1 MTEIQYNPKIKAEHL
16 ARKAIVYLRQSSDK
30 QVRQNKE
37 SQRLQ
42 YDVAE
47 RMRALGWKEVE
58 IINCDLGSSAAIA
71 SARRDG
77 FERVLSSVALGEVG
91 IVGSREA
98 SRLSRTDKDWCR
110 LLEVC
115 QIFGTLI
122 ADEQQV
128 YDLNY
133 LDDQLVLGI
142 KGTLSVVELKVLR
155 QRMQAGQ
162 ESKARR
168 GELFK
173 RLPVG
178 YVLDP
183 MGKIVF
189 HPDQRVCEAI
199 QLVFTKFRERWSV
212 RQTFQW
218 FRDHDVELPANPI
231 HGTRLVW
238 KIPTQSLVR
247 DILCNP
253 FYAGSY
259 VWGRRP
265 VATLLIEG
273 RLEKRQCAKRRAED
287 CRVFIRDHHVGYID
301 WASYE
306 ENRRMTQRNSV
317 NWESDESMAAIRAG
331 QGLLVGLLRCGHCG
345 RKLHV
350 RYWGGRGTHARYLC
364 KGDYD
369 DGGQY
374 CLGFG
379 GASVD
384 RRLGQE
390 LLGVISP
397 FGVEASLRAIEELS
411 AGDAAQRAAQS
422 SKLEQLEYEARKAFE
437 QYDAVDARNRLA
449 AGELERRWNEKL
461 EEITTVKQ
469 RLSSL
474 NEKRYSL
481 SSEEEAR
488 IRLMGENFAEIW
500 RSDRCP
506 ATLKK
511 MIFRTAIEE
520 IIVRE
525 EKQNKTL
532 QFTIHWSGGT
542 HTQLEMER
550 PRPATEMTTPM
561 EALEIIRRMSVRHG
575 DDQIA
580 SVLNRIGHSTGKG
593 KRWNQNRVATARR
606 NYAIPGQKRAL
617 PDPERVSLNEAARV
631 CGVSHRTIER
641 LVEAGLLKCEQAA
654 PRAPW
659 EIRRADLSAEPV
671 RSIIERLL
679 RTGKLTLEGGRT
691 ENQPPL
697 FAENEGDDNARH
709 PE

>member
-1 MTEIQYNPKIKAEHL
+1 MNQVLCNPKIKPEHL
-16 ARKAIVYLRQSSDK
+16 ARKAIVYLRQSSEK

-47 RMRALGWKEVE
+47 RMRSLGWKAVE
-58 IINCDLGSSAAIA
+58 IIGTDLGSSAGIA
-71 SARRDG
+71 SARREG

-91 IVGSREA
+91 IVGSWEV

-122 ADEQQV
+122 ADEQHI
-128 YDLNY
+128 YDLSS

-178 YVLDP
+178 YVLDT
-183 MGKIVF
+183 MGKVAF
-189 HPDQRVCEAI
+189 HHDRRVHEALK
-199 QLVFTKFRERWSV
+199 LVFIKFRERWSV

-231 HGTRLVW
+231 QGTRLVW
-238 KIPTQSLVR
+238 KIPSQSLIR

-253 FYAGSY
+253 FYAGAY

-265 VATLLIEG
+265 VTTLLIEG
-273 RLEKRQCAKRRAED
+273 RLEKRQGAMRRAEE

-301 WASYE
+301 WATFE
-306 ENRRMTQRNSV
+306 ENQRMIRRNSV
-317 NWESDESMAAIRAG
+317 NWQGDESMAAIRAG
-331 QGLLVGLLRCGHCG
+331 QGLLAGLLRCGHCG

-350 RYWGGRGTHARYLC
+350 RYWGGRGTNARYLC

-374 CLGFG
+374 CIGFG

-390 LLGVISP
+390 LLKVISHL
-397 FGVEASLRAIEELS
+397 GVEASLKAIEELS
-411 AGDAAQRAAQS
+411 AGDVAQRVALS
-422 SKLEQLEYEARKAFE
+422 SKLKQLEYEARKAFE

-449 AGELERRWNEKL
+449 AEELERRWNEKL
-461 EEITTVKQ
+461 EEVEITKQ

-474 NEKRYSL
+474 NGNRHSL
-481 SSEEEAR
+481 SSEDEAQ
-488 IRLMGENFAEIW
+488 IRSMGERFGELW
-500 RSDRCP
+500 QSERCP
-506 ATLKK
+506 SELKK
-511 MIFRTAIEE
+511 MIFRTVMEE
-520 IIVRE
+520 IIVRTDAD
-525 EKQNKTL
+525 KKIL
-532 QFTIHWSGGT
+532 QFTVHWKGGT
-542 HTQLEMER
+542 HTQIEIER
-550 PRPATEMTTPM
+550 PRPATETATSM
-561 EALEIIRRMSVRHG
+561 EALDIIRRMAVRSG

-580 SVLNRIGHSTGKG
+580 SVLNRLGYSTGKE
-593 KRWNQNRVATARR
+593 KRWNQIRVATARR
-606 NYAIPGQKRAL
+606 NHSIPGQKRAA
-617 PDPERVSLNEAARV
+617 PDPARISLSEAARLS
-631 CGVSHRTIER
+631 GVSHHTIER
-641 LVEAGLLKCEQAA
+641 LVEAGLLKREQAA

-659 EIRRADLSAEPV
+659 EICRADLDREPV
-671 RSIIERLL
+671 RSIIKRLL
-679 RTGKLTLEGGRT
+679 RTGKLVFQGDCAEDQSTLFN
-691 ENQPPL
+691 ENQ
-697 FAENEGDDNARH
+697 GDDNAGH
-709 PE
+709 HE